1 MPKPIRRRLIRDG
14 SYFERD
20 GYFSKQSNTEN
31 PWRINMKYCGLL
43 VAACLAVLMNVAD
56 AAPFRSG
63 TATIDITPPIGYR
76 MSGYFHERLS
86 EGTKDP
92 LLAKAIV
99 FSQGDVVAALVCC
112 DVIGIDPKVSRESR
126 RLIAMQFGI
135 PVAHVS
141 ITATHSHTGPLY
153 WGALRDQFHEAAVA
167 REGTDPHETFDY
179 PAFLVKQLVAV
190 VGAAREELQE
200 VRISAG
206 FGHES
211 RVAFNRRFLMKD
223 GHAKTWIGLKHPDV
237 VGVAGPIDPEVGLI
251 RFDTASDKKLSSV
264 ISSYALHLDTVGGQ
278 QYSADFPFYVQQAL
292 TGAYGA
298 GVTSLF
304 GSGTCGDIN
313 HVDTESKER
322 NSAEAIGGMLAES
335 ILKALPNL
343 EATTTPSLA
352 VRQTLFQVP
361 VQQYSADEV
370 AAAKKEMEKFS
381 EKGSG
386 PADPVL
392 TYKIVALQVYEEPV
406 MAMEVQVFRLGDDVA
421 IVTLPG
427 EVFVEFGLQ
436 IKAAS
441 PFATTLVIELAN
453 DAPGYI
459 PTKKAFVEGGYETVN
474 SRIAPGGGEKMAEV
488 AITMLQELHEAR

>member
-1 MPKPIRRRLIRDG
+1 
-14 SYFERD
+14 
-20 GYFSKQSNTEN
+20 
-31 PWRINMKYCGLL
+31 MKYGGLL
-43 VAACLAVLMNVAD
+43 LAACVTALTDTAV
-56 AAPFRSG
+56 AAPFKSG

-112 DVIGIDPKVSRESR
+112 DIIGIDPKVSRESR
-126 RLIAMQFGI
+126 QLIASRFGI
-135 PVAHVS
+135 PAENVS

-153 WGALRDQFHEAAVA
+153 WCALRDQFHKAAVA
-167 REGTDPHETFDY
+167 REGHDPQEVFDY
-179 PAFLVKQLVAV
+179 AAFLVKQLVAV
-190 VGAAREELQE
+190 AGNAKEQLQE

-223 GHAKTWIGLKHPDV
+223 GHAKTWIGLKHPEV
-237 VGVAGPIDPEVGLI
+237 VGVAGPIDPEIGLI
-251 RFDTASDKKLSSV
+251 RFDAVSDNKPCSV
-264 ISSYALHLDTVGGQ
+264 ISSYALHLDTVGGKL
-278 QYSADFPFYVQQAL
+278 YSADFPLYVQQAL
-292 TGAYGA
+292 SRTYGE
-298 GVTSLF
+298 GVTSVF
-304 GSGTCGDIN
+304 GIGTCGDIN
-313 HVDTESKER
+313 HVDTEAKER
-322 NSAEAIGGMLAES
+322 NSTEAIGGMLAES
-335 ILKALPNL
+335 ILKALPEL
-343 EATTTPSLA
+343 ETTANPSLA
-352 VRQTLFQVP
+352 VRRTVFEVP

-370 AAAKKEMEKFS
+370 AVATKEMEKFGP
-381 EKGSG
+381 KGSG

-392 TYKIVALQVYEEPV
+392 TYKIVALQVYAEAT
-406 MAMEVQVFRLGDDVA
+406 MTMEVQAFRLGENVA

-441 PFATTLVIELAN
+441 PFDTTLVIELAN

-459 PTKKAFVEGGYETVN
+459 PTKKAFAEGGYETVN
-474 SRIAPGGGEKMAEV
+474 SRITPGGGERMVEV
-488 AITMLQELHEAR
+488 AIAMLKELREDS

>member
-1 MPKPIRRRLIRDG
+1 
-14 SYFERD
+14 
-20 GYFSKQSNTEN
+20 
-31 PWRINMKYCGLL
+31 MKYCGLL
-43 VAACLAVLMNVAD
+43 IATCLAVLVNVVN
-56 AAPFRSG
+56 AAPFLSG

-86 EGTKDP
+86 EGTRDP

-112 DVIGIDPKVSRESR
+112 DIIGIDPHISRESR
-126 RLIAMQFGI
+126 RLIAEECGI
-135 PVAHVS
+135 PVENVS

-153 WGALRDQFHEAAVA
+153 WGALRDQFHSAAVA
-167 REGTDPHETFDY
+167 RDGADPHETFDY
-179 PAFLVKQLVAV
+179 PAFLIKQLVAV
-190 VGAAREELQE
+190 VGAARGKLQE
-200 VRISAG
+200 VSISAG

-211 RVAFNRRFLMKD
+211 RVAFNRRFLMRD

-237 VGVAGPIDPEVGLI
+237 VGVAGPIDPAIGLI
-251 RFDTASDKKLSSV
+251 RFDAVSDKKRATVLSC
-264 ISSYALHLDTVGGQ
+264 YALHLDTVGGQ

-292 TGAYGA
+292 TDAYGPD
-298 GVTSLF
+298 VTSVF
-304 GSGTCGDIN
+304 GIGTCGDIN
-313 HVDTESKER
+313 HVNTEANER

-335 ILKALPNL
+335 ILKALPEL
-343 EATTTPSLA
+343 EATASPSLA
-352 VRQTLFQVP
+352 VRQSVFQVP
-361 VQQYSADEV
+361 VQQYPADEV
-370 AAAKKEMEKFS
+370 AAAKEEMKKFG
-381 EKGSG
+381 EKGPG

-392 TYKIVALQVYEEPV
+392 TYKIVALQAYDDPT
-406 MAMEVQVFRLGDDVA
+406 MSMEVQVFRLADDVA
-421 IVTLPG
+421 LVTLPG

-459 PTKKAFVEGGYETVN
+459 PTEKAFIEGGYETVN

-488 AITMLQELHEAR
+488 AITMLKELHEER